1 MPPISVGGRASCA
14 HVEAAAVHVDG
25 EPSSS
30 SERKKGGGAKLR
42 EERPRTCAWRDGRLG
57 CAGSCVLERRALFC
71 RASEQREM
79 WMPLSP
85 CLALSPLYA
94 CE

>member
-30 SERKKGGGAKLR
+30 SERKKGGGGEIARGKASDLR
-42 EERPRTCAWRDGRLG
+42 VAGRSAGLCSIMCVGKASFVLPTERAERDVDAFVPLLG
-57 CAGSCVLERRALFC
+57 PFSPVCV
-71 RASEQREM
+71 
-79 WMPLSP
+79 
-85 CLALSPLYA
+85 
-94 CE
+94 